1 MRIEGVSKEELKE
14 MFREAVEEALLE
26 VFGDPDEGLKLRPEI
41 RERLKR
47 SLERIQ
53 QGEIGISAE
62 DVAKQKGLVW

>member
-62 DVAKQKGLVW
+62 EVAKQKGLVW

>member
-53 QGEIGISAE
+53 QGEIGIPAE
-62 DVAKQKGLVW
+62 EVAKQKGLVW